1 MDEPRRPGDIMKRGR
16 LLALCLLLPAC
27 ALFQRPYR
35 PPHAS
40 PEEAARVEFPLDLP
54 ADARTTLS
62 GELVTAMQLALDD
75 FLPLDVKPHEGAT
88 DVERCLYRRESYEVI
103 ASPGPEGVTFV
114 RVTLRPDVCEKQN
127 IIMDME
133 ATYAVDVEGRR
144 ILARQ
149 R

>member
-1 MDEPRRPGDIMKRGR
+1 MKQVFNLETSRSPWLFELKRGR
-16 LLALCLLLPAC
+16 LRALCLLLPAC

-35 PPHAS
+35 PLHAS
-40 PEEAARVEFPLDLP
+40 PEGAARVEFPLDLP
-54 ADARTTLS
+54 AETRTTLT
-62 GELVTAMQLALDD
+62 GALVTAMQLALDD
-75 FLPLDVKPHEGAT
+75 FLPLD
-88 DVERCLYRRESYEVI
+88 EVI

-133 ATYAVDVEGRR
+133 ATYAIDIEGRR